1 MTESLAR
8 LRLGPWWSLSASMSS
23 PVAASAR
30 MTPRS
35 VPSGAELP
43 WRITK
48 AFALGIHIAS
58 TIPVRQQQDN
68 LGDVTLTG
76 HRNNPEHGRQD
87 REGALAGQVH
97 QRYDV

>member
-1 MTESLAR
+1 MDE
-8 LRLGPWWSLSASMSS
+8 PPSS
-23 PVAASAR
+23 PD
-30 MTPRS
+30 THRS